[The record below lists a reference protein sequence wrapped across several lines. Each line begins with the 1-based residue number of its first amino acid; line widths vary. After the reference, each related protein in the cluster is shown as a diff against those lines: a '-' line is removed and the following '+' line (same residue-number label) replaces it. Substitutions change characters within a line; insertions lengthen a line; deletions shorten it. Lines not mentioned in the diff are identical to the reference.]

1 MSSFFCLHRTV
12 ARHPFGTRFLDL
24 APCVLAVG
32 VWLAA
37 HPVAAATYTYSNVS
51 GGTTQWSAGT
61 DWNAVPVSS
70 PSTSLLFTGT
80 QALSAATISNNDIS
94 GTFALTNAT
103 VTVTG
108 TTGSTYAITGNALAF
123 SSTSGTATFL
133 INPAGTKPTVQINS
147 PLVVNTGVLLIS
159 NNNSNT
165 TFYNVNGVVS
175 GTGMLAL
182 KSSGTGG
189 YNSANAASGAGALN
203 SSNSFSGGFWFQQG
217 TLYTGSSAISSV
229 VGMTGQNSMLGS
241 AGSITLGT
249 TGTSATLRL
258 TPTASGTTDR
268 TIIVGGTGGA
278 TIYMNPVNSGTTT
291 FGMGAITSGTG
302 GDRRVV
308 FNTAG
313 SNTDVFSVAG
323 VVSDNAD
330 GSKLAVNVAGSGNG
344 TVILSNTASSF
355 SGGLSIQG
363 NTTGRTYD
371 VSVPRIGLTGSNSP
385 LGTSGTIGLGGSNGF
400 AMLTWTGTANETTDK
415 VINLIATATTGVAAI
430 ENNGTGVLTFASDV
444 VVTGATGKSFNFYGT
459 GTTNFAGRIS
469 DYGSG
474 AATSIRKGS
483 NGTLI
488 LSGSNTYTGNT
499 DVNQGTL
506 QFTAGALDGSASIL
520 FSNVGILQYATGN
533 TQDVSGKIQFTTGSA
548 AATINTNG
556 NDVTFATAIAA
567 GAAGSGT
574 ANTFYKSGL
583 GTLTLAPGS
592 GSNGWAN
599 GTVVQQGVLNF
610 ASVGALGGGT
620 IRVSSGTLQY
630 GSGVTD
636 DISSRFTLTAGSYGA
651 IDTNGN
657 SVTFAS
663 PVVATGTGN
672 GGLIKANAGT
682 LTLTA
687 SASYTLG
694 TTVNGGTLALGSSAS
709 LASSSFVSVATGAT
723 FDVRSVPGGFAVA
736 PTQSVAGLGTVAGS
750 MSLGGGATVAPGTAP
765 GTSIGTLSVSQ
776 GVTWGSSGNYNW
788 QMLSGTGTAGT
799 ATSWDVLTVGGT
811 LTIAATPADP
821 FKINLWTLT
830 STSTAGDVSG
840 TAANFNPAQ
849 NYTWK
854 IAGASGGVSGFA
866 ANKFLINTSATN
878 GTVGFANGLAGGT
891 FSIAQA
897 GTAINLVFTA
907 AAPSVITINVASG
920 TQTQTQAGHPTLSG
934 SIPVVKTGGGTLVIT
949 AANTLT
955 GSTSVQQG
963 TLQLANAAALAS
975 SKIVPVA
982 GGTVSLTP
990 YLQTTVGGLA
1000 PNAGGL
1006 VDVGSGYVTVASG
1019 LSPTDLVTA
1028 IVAGRGDGSWTGAS
1042 GITSSV
1048 AAADVASSTPRA
1060 VGWLDNGDGSVSF
1073 AFAAPGDTNI
1083 DWQVD
1088 VVDALNFVTLGKFDT
1103 GLPASWLEGDFNYD
1117 GVVDILDALDFFN
1130 TGLYDA
1136 GSYNPPAGAAG
1147 AVAAVPEPSSLALLA
1162 CVGGI
1167 AVAVYRR
1174 RPTMD
1179 RP

>member
-1 MSSFFCLHRTV
+1 MSHSFCHHRTV
-12 ARHPFGTRFLDL
+12 ARRPFGTRFFDL
-24 APCVLAVG
+24 VPCLTLAVG
-32 VWLAA
+32 GWLAA
-37 HPVAAATYTYSNVS
+37 HPAAAATYTYSNVT

-61 DWNAVPVSS
+61 DWNAVPVSG

-80 QALSAATISNNDIS
+80 QAVSAATVSNNDIS
-94 GTFALTNAT
+94 GTFALTGAT

-108 TTGSTYAITGNALAF
+108 TTSSTYAITGNSLAF

-133 INPAGTKPTVQINS
+133 INPAGTKPTVQINNA
-147 PLVVNTGVLLIS
+147 LVANTGVLLIS
-159 NNNSNT
+159 NNNSNS

-189 YNSANAASGAGALN
+189 YNSANGASGAGGLN

-217 TLYTGSSAISSV
+217 TLYTGSSTIASV
-229 VGMTGQNSMLGS
+229 IGMTGQNSMLGS
-241 AGSITLGT
+241 AGSITLGS

-302 GDRRVV
+302 GDRKIV
-308 FNTAG
+308 FNTSG
-313 SNTDVFSVAG
+313 NNFDIFTVSG

-344 TVILSNTASSF
+344 AVILSNTANSF
-355 SGGLSIQG
+355 GGGLSIQG

-444 VVTGATGKSFNFYGT
+444 AVTGATAKSFNFYGT
-459 GTTNFAGRIS
+459 GTTNFAGLIS

-506 QFTAGALDGSASIL
+506 QFTAGALDSSAAII

-556 NDVTFATAIAA
+556 NDVTFATAIGA

-583 GTLTLAPGS
+583 GTLTLAPAS
-592 GSNGWAN
+592 GSNGWTN
-599 GTVVQQGVLNF
+599 GTVVQQGVLKF
-610 ASVGALGGGT
+610 ASLGALGGGT

-636 DISSRFTLTAGSYGA
+636 DISSRFTLTAGSYGSL
-651 IDTNGN
+651 DTNGN
-657 SVTFAS
+657 NVTFAN
-663 PVVATGTGN
+663 PVVATGAGD
-672 GGLIKANAGT
+672 GGLIKTGAGT

-709 LASSSFVSVATGAT
+709 LASSSFVSVAAGAT
-723 FDVRSVPGGFAVA
+723 FDVRSVPGGFTVA
-736 PTQSVAGLGTVAGS
+736 PTQSVAGLGTVAGA
-750 MSLGGGATVAPGTAP
+750 MTVGGGATVAPGTAP
-765 GTSIGTLSVSQ
+765 GTSIGTLAISQ
-776 GVTWGSSGNYNW
+776 NVTMGSGGNYNW

-799 ATSWDVLTVGGT
+799 SASWDLLAASGT
-811 LTIAATPADP
+811 LAIASTALDP
-821 FKINLWTLT
+821 FKINLWTLV

-840 TAANFNPAQ
+840 SASNFNPAQ

-854 IAGASGGVSGFA
+854 IASATGGISGFA
-866 ANKFLINTSATN
+866 ANKFLVNTSANN
-878 GTVGFANGLAGGT
+878 GTAGFANGLAGGT
-891 FSIAQA
+891 FSVAQA
-897 GTAINLVFTA
+897 GNELDLVFTA
-907 AAPSVITINVASG
+907 AAPSAITINVASG
-920 TQTQTQAGHPTLSG
+920 TQTQTQAGYPTLSG
-934 SIPVVKTGGGTLVIT
+934 TVPVLKTGLGTLVVN

-955 GSTSVQQG
+955 GSTTVQQG

-975 SKIVPVA
+975 SKVIPVA
-982 GGTVSLTP
+982 GGTVSLAP

-1006 VDVGSGYVTVASG
+1006 VNLGNGLVTVASG
-1019 LSPTDLVTA
+1019 LSPADLVTA
-1028 IVAGRGDGSWTGAS
+1028 IQAGRGDGSWTGTS

-1048 AAADVASSTPRA
+1048 AASDLASGIPRA
-1060 VGWLDNGDGSVSF
+1060 VGWLDNGDGSVTA

-1083 DWQVD
+1083 DWVVD
-1088 VVDALNFVTLGKFDT
+1088 VLDAGNFLTFGKYDT
-1103 GLPASWLEGDFNYD
+1103 GLPATWLEGDFNYD
-1117 GVVDILDALDFFN
+1117 GVVDVLDASDFFN
-1130 TGLYDA
+1130 TGLYDTGNYNTPL
-1136 GSYNPPAGAAG
+1136 GSV
-1147 AVAAVPEPSSLALLA
+1147 VAAVPEPSGLALLA

-1167 AVAVYRR
+1167 ATAAYRR
-1174 RPTMD
+1174 RRTA
-1179 RP
+1179 

>member
-1 MSSFFCLHRTV
+1 MSYSLCPLRTV
-12 ARHPFGTRFLDL
+12 AHRPFGTRFFDL
-24 APCVLAVG
+24 APCLALAAVG
-32 VWLAA
+32 WLAA
-37 HPVAAATYTYSNVS
+37 HPVAAATYTYSNVI

-61 DWNAVPVSS
+61 DWNAVPVSATT
-70 PSTSLLFTGT
+70 TSLLFTGT
-80 QALSAATISNNDIS
+80 QAVSAATVSNNDIS
-94 GTFALTNAT
+94 GTFALAGAT
-103 VTVTG
+103 VSVTG
-108 TTGSTYAITGNALAF
+108 TTGSTYAISGNALAF

-133 INPAGTKPTVQINS
+133 INLPAGTKPTVQINNA
-147 PLVVNTGVLLIS
+147 LVVNTGMLLIS

-182 KSSGTGG
+182 RSSGTGG
-189 YNSANAASGAGALN
+189 YNSANAASGAGGLN

-217 TLYTGSSAISSV
+217 TLYTGSSALSAV
-229 VGMTGQNSMLGS
+229 VGMTGQNSMFGS
-241 AGSITLGT
+241 AGAITLGS

-278 TIYMNPVNSGTTT
+278 TLVMAPVVAGTTT

-302 GDRRVV
+302 GNRR
-308 FNTAG
+308 FNFSTSG
-313 SNTDVFSVAG
+313 NNTDIFAVAG
-323 VVSDNAD
+323 VVSDNID
-330 GSKLAVNVAGSGNG
+330 GSRLSVNVAGSGNG
-344 TVILSNTASSF
+344 TVILSNTANSF
-355 SGGLSIQG
+355 SGGASISG
-363 NTTGRTYD
+363 NTGGRTYGI
-371 VSVPRIGLTGSNSP
+371 SVPAIGNASAASP

-400 AMLTWTGTANETTDK
+400 AMLTWTGTASETTDK
-415 VINLIATATTGVAAI
+415 VINLTATGPSGVAAI
-430 ENNGTGVLTFASDV
+430 ENNGTGVLTFTSDV
-444 VVTGATGKSFNFYGT
+444 AVTGLATKSFNFYGT
-459 GTTNFAGRIS
+459 GTTNFAGRIG
-469 DYGSG
+469 DYSPS
-474 AATSIRKGS
+474 AVTSIRKGS

-506 QFTAGALDGSASIL
+506 QFTTGALETSAAIL

-567 GAAGSGT
+567 GGGGTGT

-583 GTLTLAPGS
+583 GTLTLAPAS
-592 GSNGWAN
+592 GSNGWVN
-599 GTVVQQGVLNF
+599 GTVVQQGALNF
-610 ASVGALGGGT
+610 ASLGALGGGT

-636 DISSRFTLTAGSYGA
+636 DISGRFTLTAGSYGS

-657 SVTFAS
+657 NVTFAD

-672 GGLIKANAGT
+672 GGLIKAGAGT

-709 LASSSFVSVATGAT
+709 LASSSFVSVAAGAT
-723 FDVRSVPGGFAVA
+723 FDVRSVPGGFTVS

-750 MSLGGGATVAPGTAP
+750 MMVGGGATVAPGTAP
-765 GTSIGTLSVSQ
+765 GTSIGTFTVSQ
-776 GVTWGSSGNYNW
+776 NVTMGSGGNYNW

-799 ATSWDVLTVGGT
+799 SASWDLLAASGT
-811 LTIAATPADP
+811 LAIASTALDP

-840 TAANFNPAQ
+840 TAANFNPTQ
-849 NYTWK
+849 NYTWR
-854 IAGASGGVSGFA
+854 IAGASGGVTGFA
-866 ANKFLINTSATN
+866 ADKFVVNTSATN
-878 GTVGFANGLAGGT
+878 GTGGFANGLAGGT

-897 GTAINLVFTA
+897 GNAINLVFTA
-907 AAPSVITINVASG
+907 AAPSAITINVISG
-920 TQTQTQAGHPTLSG
+920 TQSQTQAGYPTLSG
-934 SIPVVKTGGGTLVIT
+934 SLPLVKTGGGTLVLT

-955 GSTSVQQG
+955 GSTTVQQG

-975 SKIVPVA
+975 SKVIPVA
-982 GGTVSLTP
+982 GGTVSLAP

-1006 VDVGSGYVTVASG
+1006 VDLGNGLMTVASG
-1019 LSPTDLVTA
+1019 LSATDLVTA
-1028 IVAGRGDGSWTGAS
+1028 IQAGRADGSWTGTS

-1048 AAADVASSTPRA
+1048 AATDLASSIPRA
-1060 VGWLDNGDGSVSF
+1060 VGWLDNGDGSVTA

-1088 VVDALNFVTLGKFDT
+1088 ILDAGNFLTLGKYDT
-1103 GLPASWLEGDFNYD
+1103 GLPATWLEGDFNYD
-1117 GVVDILDALDFFN
+1117 GVVDIQDAADFFG
-1130 TGLYDA
+1130 TGLYDT
-1136 GSYNPPAGAAG
+1136 GNYNTPAGASG
-1147 AVAAVPEPSSLALLA
+1147 IAAVPEPAIPAGLLLASAAAAALL
-1162 CVGGI
+1162 
-1167 AVAVYRR
+1167 RR
-1174 RPTMD
+1174 R
-1179 RP
+1179 RA